1 MDLFWEFLYL
11 WLTLG
16 FLVLGFIFGRI
27 AEQRHLKSLAKRE
40 AELADIMVIS
50 DRNAPNR
57 YAGDTGLVM
66 GSVVLSNDYFK
77 LLLAGIR
84 GIFGG
89 NIKSYETLLMRARR
103 EAILRMKAEAR
114 QAGARSVYNVKLNTS
129 IIGEGGRKQTTSVE
143 VLAYGTAVY

>member
-1 MDLFWEFLYL
+1 MDLFWDFLYIWFFFGFL
-11 WLTLG
+11 FLG
-16 FLVLGFIFGRI
+16 FVFGRI
-27 AEQRHLKSLAKRE
+27 AESRHLKSLDARE
-40 AELADIMVIS
+40 AELADIQVIS

-57 YAGDTGLVM
+57 YAGETGLVM

-77 LLLAGIR
+77 LLLASLR

-103 EAILRMKAEAR
+103 EAILRMKLEAK
-114 QAGARSVYNVKLNTS
+114 QAGARSVYNVKLETS
-129 IIGEGGRKQTTSVE
+129 MIGEGERKQTTSVE